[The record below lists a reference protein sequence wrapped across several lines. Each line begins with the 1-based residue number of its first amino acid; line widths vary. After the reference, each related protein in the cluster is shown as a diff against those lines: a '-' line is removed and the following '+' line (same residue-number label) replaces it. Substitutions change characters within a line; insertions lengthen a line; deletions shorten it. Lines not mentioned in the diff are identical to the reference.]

1 MQNYDTHY
9 LNPMPTKRQLKV
21 LDACDRL
28 DSMKARQRELLAVDE
43 DDMTDEEVREFNRL
57 HHDIR
62 DIYTTLDG
70 Q

>member
-21 LDACDRL
+21 LDACGRL